1 MPLLKHVRRCK
12 TYKISQIIESVALGG
27 SFGSWLGNL
36 GKKALNKERAQRF
49 KETGD
54 SRYIYSNKLDKA
66 CFQHDMAY
74 RDFKDLTRR
83 TDSDKILHD
92 KAFDSAKIPKFD
104 GHERGLTFMVYKVFD
119 KKSKAVVLNLPLK

>member
-54 SRYIYSNKLDKA
+54 SRYIYSNKIDKA

-92 KAFDSAKIPKFD
+92 KAFDSAKIPNLMDMK
-104 GHERGLTFMVYKVFD
+104 E
-119 KKSKAVVLNLPLK
+119 VLLL

>member
-1 MPLLKHVRRCK
+1 MAEMDLKQLGF
-12 TYKISQIIESVALGG
+12 TYRACGPFTK
-27 SFGSWLGNL
+27 
-36 GKKALNKERAQRF
+36 NKERIQKF
-49 KETGD
+49 KEIGHTKYVY
-54 SRYIYSNKLDKA
+54 RNKLDKA

-104 GHERGLTFMVYKVFD
+104 GHERGLAFMVYKVFD